1 MKTMKSVALSTVV
14 AASMLASFSAQA
26 GSFSSNIGVTNN
38 YIYRGVTQGSDDS
51 AVQGGIDYD
60 HGNGIY
66 AGTWISSLGGG
77 NQYEQDWYFGYNF
90 SVGGGVD
97 LDVGYIMYT
106 YPVGNAN
113 ADFDELYVNATY
125 QNFGAGIALT
135 LGSDDDTTAE
145 FSDGD
150 LYLYVSAEFELKKDV
165 TLTVLYGDYDFDN
178 AAGADYSHI
187 QLALA
192 KGDFTF
198 AYESNDLSGAAG
210 DARVTVSWGQ
220 SFDL

>member
-1 MKTMKSVALSTVV
+1 MKTMKSVALSTVL
-14 AASMLASFSAQA
+14 AASMVASFSAQA
-26 GSFSSNIGVTNN
+26 GSVSGNVGVTNN
-38 YIYRGVTQGSDDS
+38 YIWRGVTQSNDLS
-51 AVQGGIDYD
+51 AVSGGIDYD
-60 HGNGIY
+60 HGNGLY
-66 AGTWISSLGGG
+66 AGTWISNLSGA
-77 NQYEQDWYFGYNF
+77 QYEQDLYLGYGF
-90 SVGGGVD
+90 AVGGGVD

-113 ADFDELYVNATY
+113 ADFEELYVNATY
-125 QNFGAGIALT
+125 ENFGAGIALT

-150 LYLYVSAEFELKKDV
+150 MYLYVSAEFELKKDLN
-165 TLTVLYGDYDFDN
+165 LTVLYGDYDFDN
-178 AAGADYSHI
+178 AAGVDYSHI

-192 KGDFTF
+192 KGDFTV

-210 DARVTVSWGQ
+210 DARFTVSWGK